1 MKPRLGRDTTLLA
14 DEYFRRGQDLFAQTY
29 GETAESVQSLL
40 NGIYPDVGACIHI
53 GWQSSG
59 QSQSYGP
66 RILLLRVRLRF
77 RVLILGRSP
86 GPVHSARE
94 TSYTLIAALIAS
106 DTPTQ
111 IRWHLAGA
119 RRNGGSVEQVRAVRE
134 MAMRVANAAGVK
146 WKGEVPDVVE

>member
-86 GPVHSARE
+86 GPVHSGAGDVVHVDCGAHCVGHADADPMAPCRCAKE
-94 TSYTLIAALIAS
+94 RGECGAG
-106 DTPTQ
+106 PC
-111 IRWHLAGA
+111 GA
-119 RRNGGSVEQVRAVRE
+119 RDGNEGRECGG
-134 MAMRVANAAGVK
+134 
-146 WKGEVPDVVE
+146 GEVEGRGPGRR